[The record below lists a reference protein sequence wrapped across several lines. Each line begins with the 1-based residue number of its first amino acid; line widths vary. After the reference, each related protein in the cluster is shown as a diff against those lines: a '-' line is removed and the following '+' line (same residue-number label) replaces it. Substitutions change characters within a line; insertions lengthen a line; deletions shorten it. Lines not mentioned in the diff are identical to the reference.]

1 MNKIDNAIIGK
12 IASYNVIGDTAKLF
26 SVCKYFNR
34 IRNDTL
40 KHIEHGIITPIM
52 NIRQFVNTF
61 TSIKH
66 IVVKRILTDDDLV
79 WLSSIH
85 IESLTLLYDPITGG
99 KNIQL
104 PHLTYLSVPS
114 LEFILDVECPNLRIL
129 EFIERCDVANL
140 PETYIKHITA
150 SKITDLRGPLLY
162 VRGEPILPYTRLTIR
177 GISRSILKDIRR
189 LQLTE
194 LCINIHSSDQI
205 IQLNTLLKSSCCRNI
220 SRLTISNDISHY
232 ADYGTS
238 TLNDFFL
245 DCGLPNVK
253 YLKLVGNIGF
263 GYINLLVLPNLE
275 ELHLDGC
282 CYDGNG
288 DYNFY
293 DDNVTVSRLIKGY
306 IGRLKTL
313 NVRNITNEPECEW
326 YKALQ
331 YTSIESLTVIERGK
345 LTSYNWLSYLPDCLA
360 YLKIEF
366 NMNCV
371 HKLILPTCLRTLML
385 RNYVVG
391 EQFIDNIVEHG
402 KIRYLS
408 LKSCYVGDRHL
419 SKLANMKLDHLDLS
433 GNLISFMGLRVF
445 KKTNAPKIVCDT
457 LNLAECLLLD

>member
-12 IASYNVIGDTAKLF
+12 IASYNVIGDTVRLF

-85 IESLTLLYDPITGG
+85 IESLTLLYDPITGE
-99 KNIQL
+99 KHVQF

-129 EFIERCDVANL
+129 EFIESYDVVNP

-162 VRGEPILPYTRLTIR
+162 VRGEPILPYTKLTIR
-177 GISRSILKDIRR
+177 DISRYIFKNIQS

-194 LCINIHSSDQI
+194 LSMDMDSKDKVTK
-205 IQLNTLLKSSCCRNI
+205 LNTLLRSSCCKNI
-220 SRLTISNDISHY
+220 SRLTISYNTLQYRDDGS
-232 ADYGTS
+232 S
-238 TLNDFFL
+238 TLNEFFNE
-245 DCGLPNVK
+245 CGLPNVK

-263 GYINLLVLPNLE
+263 GYINFLVLPNLE

-331 YTSIESLTVIERGK
+331 YTSIESLTMIERGK
-345 LTSYNWLSYLPDCLA
+345 LTRYDWLSYLPDCLS

-366 NMNCV
+366 NMNCMN
-371 HKLILPTCLRTLML
+371 KLILPTCLRTLML

-433 GNLISFMGLRVF
+433 GNLISFVGLRVF